1 MMMKGCWQPCGT
13 DTRGGGGRNKELRNS
28 STLQS
33 LNQLSL
39 MESIVAELV
48 SVSAGVSLAADHN
61 IMQLSLSI
69 FLPVNV
75 LAGRVQEALLSPH

>member
-1 MMMKGCWQPCGT
+1 
-13 DTRGGGGRNKELRNS
+13 
-28 STLQS
+28 
-33 LNQLSL
+33 